1 MGLSCYCNGPAHLV
15 FVDVK
20 SWYKGDLL
28 NFKVL
33 SYKIMNYNPNIM
45 NFSIKNLQIKLNFE
59 PVWPK
64 TSHQA
69 NILGRSR

>member
-28 NFKVL
+28 DFKDL
-33 SYKIMNYNPNIM
+33 SYKIMN
-45 NFSIKNLQIKLNFE
+45 L
-59 PVWPK
+59 
-64 TSHQA
+64 
-69 NILGRSR
+69 